1 MGGIEVRRKVS
12 LGPSVFY
19 VNWIC
24 LGISGFIGCCI
35 SKFIKQVKGF
45 NITTLAAMVI
55 LLAALFFTQQ
65 LTHIGLQ
72 MLVVP
77 VLYALLNL
85 YLYKKSS
92 VAVAASPRKFV
103 NSYMVAVTIK
113 LLFTIVLVTVMVLV
127 QPEVKIATALLIFG
141 VYLVNTVL
149 FSRALLRLR

>member
-1 MGGIEVRRKVS
+1 LGGIKIGRKVPFGS
-12 LGPSVFY
+12 SVFY
-19 VNWIC
+19 LDWVGV
-24 LGISGFIGCCI
+24 GISGFIGSSI

-45 NITTLAAMVI
+45 NITTLAATVI
-55 LLAALFFTQQ
+55 LLAALFFTQS
-65 LTHIGLQ
+65 LTHIGMQ

-77 VLYALLNL
+77 VLYALLNM

-92 VAVAASPRKFV
+92 AAVSASPRKFV